1 MISETKRSRSPA
13 GHSGLLENLVALA
26 SALADFFESRFVL
39 LAQESRVALVQLLVL
54 AICLVVAAILVAV
67 GYIFLVITAIAGLA
81 HLAGISWLWITLA
94 AAGVHFVIALV
105 LLLVARTR
113 ITKPLFPVT
122 ASELKKDREWLKNLD
137 ETSQPTS

>member
-1 MISETKRSRSPA
+1 MISETRRSRSPA

-137 ETSQPTS
+137 ETSQSTS

>member
-1 MISETKRSRSPA
+1 MISEPRRSRSPA

>member
-1 MISETKRSRSPA
+1 MISEPRRSRSPA

-26 SALADFFESRFVL
+26 SALTDFFESRFVL

>member
-1 MISETKRSRSPA
+1 
-13 GHSGLLENLVALA
+13 
-26 SALADFFESRFVL
+26 
-39 LAQESRVALVQLLVL
+39 
-54 AICLVVAAILVAV
+54 VAAILVAV

-105 LLLVARTR
+105 LLLVARNR

>member
-1 MISETKRSRSPA
+1 MISEPRRSRSPA

-81 HLAGISWLWITLA
+81 HLAGISWLWIALA

>member
-105 LLLVARTR
+105 LILVARTR
-113 ITKPLFPVT
+113 IAKPLFPVT

>member
-105 LLLVARTR
+105 LILVARTR

>member
-1 MISETKRSRSPA
+1 MISEPRRSRSPA

-122 ASELKKDREWLKNLD
+122 ASELKKDCEWLKNLD
-137 ETSQPTS
+137 ETSQSTS

>member
-13 GHSGLLENLVALA
+13 GHSGLLENLLALA

-137 ETSQPTS
+137 VSSRPTN

>member
-1 MISETKRSRSPA
+1 MISETRRSRSPA

>member
-1 MISETKRSRSPA
+1 MAGENSPTRSRTRQTGFIGS
-13 GHSGLLENLVALA
+13 LVALA

-137 ETSQPTS
+137 ETSQSTS

>member
-39 LAQESRVALVQLLVL
+39 LAQESRVALVQLLIL

>member
-1 MISETKRSRSPA
+1 MISEPRRSRSPA

-26 SALADFFESRFVL
+26 SALTDFFESRFVL

-54 AICLVVAAILVAV
+54 AICLVVAAILVAI

>member
-1 MISETKRSRSPA
+1 
-13 GHSGLLENLVALA
+13 LVALA

-113 ITKPLFPVT
+113 ITKPFFL
-122 ASELKKDREWLKNLD
+122 
-137 ETSQPTS
+137 

>member
-1 MISETKRSRSPA
+1 MIRETNRSRSPA